1 MDIKI
6 LNQEA
11 ELESFPSTQSIFLL
25 SSVELEESYLDTTI
39 ILFRLQTENNSI
51 KLAQPYSYS
60 LGYLKESFDR
70 VELKFKSEVVP
81 EGFKITCTPT
91 KPLNLDSLYCLYVTD
106 KLSEKIVDVTKT
118 TSKSNS
124 NIKVKI
130 NSESYSN
137 KTYTLKI
144 EETSNL
150 ANNRNIVKLIL
161 DGVSQTI
168 DLKSKNKIYSG
179 DIEITLTDTVYVK
192 DEEFSIILTNNQ
204 VSLEDFQYTFKTVVS
219 STITPIEKVDSST
232 KLSNQAILDYYQT
245 INSTKVVA
253 KTTVV
258 PKYLSNNIF
267 SIKLP
272 EGFRLD
278 TTDPEF
284 KSSLQVAFNNYLL
297 GNMGLYDSAKK
308 YKVVLHLDEFEDE
321 LIFELLYGELDQLND
336 LEIDTSNLEVNP

>member
-25 SSVELEESYLDTTI
+25 SSVELEESNLETTI
-39 ILFRLQTENNSI
+39 ILFRLQSEHNSV
-51 KLAQPYSYS
+51 KLAQPYSYN
-60 LGYLKESFDR
+60 LGYLKETFDR
-70 VELKFKSEVVP
+70 VELKYKSEAVQQ
-81 EGFKITCTPT
+81 GFKITCTPA
-91 KPLNLDSLYCLYVTD
+91 KPLNLDSTYCLYVTD
-106 KLSEKIVDVTKT
+106 KLSEKIIDVTKT

-130 NSESYSN
+130 NSESFYN

-150 ANNRNIVKLIL
+150 ANNKNIVKLIL

-179 DIEITLTDTVYVK
+179 DIEITLSDTVYVK
-192 DEEFSIILTNNQ
+192 DEEFSITITNTQ

-245 INSTKVVA
+245 INSTKVVERS
-253 KTTVV
+253 TLI
-258 PKYLSNNIF
+258 PKYLSTNIF
-267 SIKLP
+267 SVKLP
-272 EGFRLD
+272 EGYKLD
-278 TTDPEF
+278 TVDPNF

-297 GNMGLYDSAKK
+297 GNMGLYDSTKK
-308 YKVVLHLDEFEDE
+308 YKVILHFDEFENE
-321 LIFELLYGELDQLND
+321 LVFELLYGESDQILDLM
-336 LEIDTSNLEVNP
+336 IDTSNLETI